1 MAIIREAKSP
11 QDMETV
17 WRLTHDM
24 YVAQGYA
31 QVQPNGLL
39 VHYPHLD
46 AIPQTIIWIAED
58 ENGRALGTLSYTDDG
73 PAGLHVDDDF
83 KDVTDAVREECRRS
97 VKRLGASWR
106 IVTQPECRNGLDV
119 VMGLITRYVEY
130 IKLREID
137 VTLYTFNP
145 KHGSFYKRMLDF
157 EIIAEP
163 RIGHAVQAAPAIL
176 MRGELARVVARW
188 RKIMTRRDSARRQ
201 AVELVHQAD

>member
-1 MAIIREAKSP
+1 MLTIREVKTRA
-11 QDMETV
+11 DLEAV

-31 QVQPNGLL
+31 QPQANGRLI
-39 VHYPHLD
+39 HYPHLD
-46 AIPQTIIWIAED
+46 GIPETIVWAAED
-58 ENGRALGTLSYTDDG
+58 ERGRILGTLSYTADG

-83 KDVTDAVREECRRS
+83 KDVTDAVREECCRTG
-97 VKRLGASWR
+97 KRLGASWR
-106 IVTQPECRNGLDV
+106 IVTAPECRHGLDV

-130 IKLREID
+130 ISMREID

-163 RIGHAVQAAPAIL
+163 RVGHAVQAAPAIL
-176 MRGELARVVARW
+176 MRGELERIVARW

-201 AVELVHQAD
+201 AVELAQTQ